1 MLCPI
6 TAQLSGHP
14 QDIDF
19 ERVYTL
25 HGEESVKVGDTLSAR
40 CAGPKG
46 FFSNA

>member
-14 QDIDF
+14 QDIEF

-25 HGEESVKVGDTLSAR
+25 HGEESVKVGGTLSDR
-40 CAGPKG
+40 SAGPKG

>member
-14 QDIDF
+14 QDIEF

-40 CAGPKG
+40 CTGPKG